1 MAFAT
6 VWNYCVPLTVITV
19 ACLVRTAHCQ
29 AVQAENVTVL
39 EGGTAQISCRLQNYD
54 GSIVVIQNPRRQTL
68 FFNGTRALK
77 DDRFQMV
84 LFTPRLVRITLTNVS
99 VSDEGGYFCQLYTDS
114 THHQVATLSVL
125 VPPETPTVEVKQEA
139 VEGGE
144 AELTCVT
151 PRSKPAATLRWIRNG
166 RELPGVVSQQD
177 NVKTFSVSSTIRI
190 PVERKDNGA
199 ALSCEAF
206 HPALAGQ
213 RRIRH
218 YRLDVYFAPTVRIV
232 PPSGILREGDSLSL
246 TCSVTGNPLPRN
258 TQWSKINDTLPE
270 RAEISGPTLQI
281 SRLSQSH
288 NGTYLCQAQ
297 NNYGRAADHYTLL
310 VYDNVSVTTMVPPTP
325 TSTQPITSHPATP
338 TLLTPSF
345 ALDPEDPG
353 AVVETH
359 SAVPYAVI
367 GGVLALLVFTVICVL
382 IVTIWCSVR
391 QKGNALTKT
400 HVSSNTDDSF
410 ARSGCILTIF
420 HYIFHWHVFS
430 FLS

>member
-1 MAFAT
+1 MALAT
-6 VWNYCVPLTVITV
+6 VWNYCVPLAIITV
-19 ACLVRTAHCQ
+19 ACLVRTARCQ

-77 DDRFQMV
+77 DDRFQML
-84 LFTPRLVRITLTNVS
+84 LFTPRLVRIELTNVS

-114 THHQVATLSVL
+114 THHQVATLSVS

-144 AELTCVT
+144 VELTCMS

-177 NVKTFSVSSTIRI
+177 NAKTFSVSSTIRI
-190 PVERKDNGA
+190 SVERKDNGA

-206 HPALAGQ
+206 HPALGGQ
-213 RRIRH
+213 KRIRH
-218 YRLDVYFAPTVRIV
+218 YRLDVNFAPTVRIV

-246 TCSVTGNPLPRN
+246 TCSVSGNPLPRN
-258 TQWSKINDTLPE
+258 IQWSKINESLPE
-270 RAEISGPTLQI
+270 RAEISGPTFQI

-310 VYDNVSVTTMVPPTP
+310 VY
-325 TSTQPITSHPATP
+325 
-338 TLLTPSF
+338 
-345 ALDPEDPG
+345 DPG

-391 QKGNALTKT
+391 QKGSYLT
-400 HVSSNTDDSF
+400 HE
-410 ARSGCILTIF
+410 ASGLDE
-420 HYIFHWHVFS
+420 HGEVQEA
-430 FLS
+430 FLNGNDASQGKKEYLL